1 MKKLLYGH
9 LIKLDI
15 SEEKI
20 NQKAIL
26 QNLQNYLHTH
36 TQIENTPV
44 HGHTQNLTSSLKHK
58 DTPEEIVKYEINRAS
73 QTCRKIWKDFLHVG
87 SKLQKRAR

>member
-26 QNLQNYLHTH
+26 QNLQN
-36 TQIENTPV
+36 
-44 HGHTQNLTSSLKHK
+44 
-58 DTPEEIVKYEINRAS
+58 
-73 QTCRKIWKDFLHVG
+73 
-87 SKLQKRAR
+87 